1 MKKNWN
7 LKKTFRMSVLSN
19 DIKDAQ
25 MECSLFESRLMRMK
39 KSVRILAR
47 KRPTLKK
54 DLLSASRALSKAYD
68 DLCTVDEKLSNLDDL
83 VNPKPK
89 SAAQEQRELEQ
100 IAYQDYLNMR
110 NKLLGQEGGE
120 EEEEARLS
128 LSSSSSDEEEEE
140 VSMKKKKKKKEPIV
154 EKRKRKN

>member
-1 MKKNWN
+1 
-7 LKKTFRMSVLSN
+7 MSVLSN

-25 MECSLFESRLMRMK
+25 MELSLCESRLMRMK

-110 NKLLGQEGGE
+110 NKLLGQE

-128 LSSSSSDEEEEE
+128 FSSSSSSSEEEEE
-140 VSMKKKKKKKEPIV
+140 VPKKKKKEPIV